1 MKAKISLIILVIL
14 LIGSIAGTAYLY
26 NKSASSENKLADNES
41 VISDLRSANSQLET
55 NVSELEQTIADLEQQ
70 IADLQSANDELQ
82 GTIADLQA
90 KITEAEYFKEAT
102 ELYAQYKSEL
112 NCDEFKFREVYTG
125 ERLNG
130 SSKDE
135 ALETMLDLFKKQEQ
149 PKQQSSSTTQN
160 TTETKQPA
168 ESSQNSTSSSNKSLD
183 EKLAEL
189 GLPPQQDMPTAERN
203 TNGNYWGGDGITAQ

>member
-1 MKAKISLIILVIL
+1 MKRKMIITLLTVSMMSLSSCGKSDDIEPVMSSAIETDDQQEPEEENIVAEVENIIEEEPEQEVEEVDTVGEYDTTNL
-14 LIGSIAGTAYLY
+14 GNGAG
-26 NKSASSENKLADNES
+26 
-41 VISDLRSANSQLET
+41 
-55 NVSELEQTIADLEQQ
+55 EQ
-70 IADLQSANDELQ
+70 
-82 GTIADLQA
+82 
-90 KITEAEYFKEAT
+90 ITTQEEDYFKEAE
-102 ELYAQYKSEL
+102 ELWEQYQDQMDVNWES
-112 NCDEFKFREVYTG
+112 FREAYST
-125 ERLNG
+125 ECANG

-135 ALETMLDLFKKQEQ
+135 ALATMLDLFKKQEQ

-203 TNGNYWGGDGITAQ
+203 TNGDYSGLEGITAQ